1 MDSFGSMQILTQTFS
16 QQIYDR
22 LRNAILSGD
31 YKCGNVIN
39 AKVLASELGVSMM
52 PVREALK
59 HLEQTGL
66 VEIRPRSMCT
76 VKTPSEKT
84 IISAMQMR
92 ELLEVYC
99 VRQIYRDIDPA
110 RLQRLRNYNS
120 NMEDALGKGEE
131 GRKEFIYNDWLFHC
145 ELCSLA
151 DNEFISSFYPELY
164 IRVNMGTMYRMS
176 SKAIR
181 FEVFVDD
188 HSRLINAL
196 EQHFAEAVEI
206 IERHLKNSQKNI
218 LGGDFFQGSENI

>member
-1 MDSFGSMQILTQTFS
+1 MESIENMQIFTQTFS
-16 QQIYDR
+16 QQIYER

-39 AKVLASELGVSMM
+39 AKVVASELGVSIM

-66 VEIRPRSMCT
+66 VEIRPRSTCT
-76 VKTPSEKT
+76 VKTPSKKT

-99 VRQIYRDIDPA
+99 VRQIYKDIDPT
-110 RLQRLRNYNS
+110 RLEGLRNFNT
-120 NMEDALGKGEE
+120 NMKHALEKGED
-131 GRKEFIYNDWLFHC
+131 GRKEFIYNDWRFHC

-164 IRVNMGTMYRMS
+164 IRVNMGTMYQMS

-188 HSRLINAL
+188 HSRLLNAL
-196 EQHFAEAVEI
+196 EQHSAEAVEI
-206 IERHLKNSQKNI
+206 IEHHLKNSQKNI
-218 LGGDFFQGSENI
+218 FEGEFFQYAENI

>member
-1 MDSFGSMQILTQTFS
+1 MESLENMQIFTQTFS

-22 LRNAILSGD
+22 LRNAILGGD
-31 YKCGNVIN
+31 YKCGDVIN
-39 AKVLASELGVSMM
+39 AKVVASELGVSMM

-76 VKTPSEKT
+76 VKTPSKKT

-99 VRQIYRDIDPA
+99 VRQIYRDIDPQ
-110 RLQRLRNYNS
+110 RLQGLRDFNA

-131 GRKEFIYNDWLFHC
+131 GRKDFIYNDWKFHC

-164 IRVNMGTMYRMS
+164 IRVNMGTMYRLS

-188 HSRLINAL
+188 HRRLVNAL
-196 EQHFAEAVEI
+196 EQHSPEAVEI
-206 IERHLKNSQKNI
+206 IERHMQNSQKNI
-218 LGGDFFQGSENI
+218 LGGDFFQGAESF

>member
-1 MDSFGSMQILTQTFS
+1 MESIENMQIFTQTFS

-39 AKVLASELGVSMM
+39 AKVVASELGVSIM

-66 VEIRPRSMCT
+66 VEIRPRSMCA
-76 VKTPSEKT
+76 VKTPSKKT

-99 VRQIYRDIDPA
+99 VRQIYKDIDPA
-110 RLQRLRNYNS
+110 RLQGLRSFNT
-120 NMEDALGKGEE
+120 NMKDALKKGEE
-131 GRKEFIYNDWLFHC
+131 GRKEFIYNDWRFHC

-164 IRVNMGTMYRMS
+164 IKVNMGTMYQMS

-188 HSRLINAL
+188 HSRLLNAL
-196 EQHFAEAVEI
+196 EQHSKEAVEI
-206 IERHLKNSQKNI
+206 IEHHLKNSQKNI
-218 LGGDFFQGSENI
+218 LEGEFFQGAQNI